1 MKQPLLLLPGL
12 LLATAALAHKPSD
25 AYLTITAKSE
35 SIVTQRLDIALRDLD
50 RELQIDADDDGQLS
64 WGEVRSR
71 ATEIGAR
78 ADQALGLQ
86 MHDDQGRSCKAAAL
100 EPLQL
105 DAHSDGRYAVL
116 IRHWQCEGAAQ
127 DLTLNY
133 RLFAGTDPTHRL
145 VMQLSAADGALQTK
159 VLPPDGQAQH
169 LSFKASPGQGLALG
183 SVMWDG
189 VHHIWIGYDHI
200 LFLLALLLP
209 AVLRREQGQWQP
221 AASLRPVLG
230 EVLGLVSAFTLAH
243 SVTLALA
250 AFDVLNPP
258 SRWIESLIAASVVLA
273 ALNNIWPVLDRG
285 RWRLT
290 LLFGLVHGF
299 GFAGALKDLGLP
311 RDALAA
317 PLLMFNLGVELGQL
331 AIVAAFM
338 LMAWG
343 LRRQPSYS
351 RWQLQGGSA
360 VIAALALVWLVERV
374 FDWQLIGT

>member
-1 MKQPLLLLPGL
+1 MKRLLLLLSGL
-12 LLATAALAHKPSD
+12 LLAASALAHKPSD
-25 AYLTITAKSE
+25 AYLTVRAESE
-35 SIVTQRLDIALRDLD
+35 TTVVQRLDIALRDLD
-50 RELQIDADDDGQLS
+50 RELLLDVDDDGQLS
-64 WGEVRSR
+64 WGEVRGR
-71 ATEIGAR
+71 AAEMAAL
-78 ADQALGLQ
+78 ADQALGMQ
-86 MHDDQGRSCKAAAL
+86 VRDDQGRSCQAEAF

-116 IRHWQCEGAAQ
+116 IRRWQCVSAAQ

-133 RLFAGTDPTHRL
+133 RLFAGSDPTHRL
-145 VMQLSAADGALQTK
+145 VMQFSAASGALQTK

-169 LSFKASPGQGLALG
+169 LSFKAAAGQGLALG
-183 SVMWDG
+183 SVLWDG

-258 SRWIESLIAASVVLA
+258 SRWIESLIAASVLLA

-317 PLLMFNLGVELGQL
+317 PLLVFNLGVELGQL

-338 LMAWG
+338 LVAWE
-343 LRRQPSYS
+343 LRRQPCYS
-351 RWQLQGGSA
+351 RWQLQGGSV
-360 VIAALALVWLVERV
+360 VIAALSLVWLVERA